1 MSGILKVIK
10 RTKAGVAGILVFATT
25 GVHPSYAQDMTAGVI
40 MEKMEPKERFA
51 YVSGIVTGMAYARFR
66 KDTIAAGSKDERG
79 MICIHRWFSKGDGST
94 YAMLEN
100 TFKENGNYTPSVIVA
115 TLLKKECGE

>member
-1 MSGILKVIK
+1 LVRAAISGL
-10 RTKAGVAGILVFATT
+10 LFFAAT

-40 MEKMEPKERFA
+40 MEKMEPKERYA
-51 YVSGIVTGMAYARFR
+51 YVSGIVRGMAYARFR

-79 MICIHRWFSKGDGST
+79 MICIYEWYEKGDGST
-94 YAMLEN
+94 YAALEH
-100 TFKENGNYTPSVIVA
+100 TFRNNGHYPPTVIIA